1 MEGSKALPGK
11 VSGFLSHLKI
21 IYYEPQNRE
30 HRTAEPQNKKPQ
42 PAMSYIRPELMSKA
56 AESNIDVNNVVL
68 LL

>member
-21 IYYEPQNRE
+21 IYYEPQNHE
-30 HRTAEPQNKKPQ
+30 QRTAEPQNKKPQ
-42 PAMSYIRPELMSKA
+42 
-56 AESNIDVNNVVL
+56 NIEVNNVVL